1 MASAAA
7 VVGALSTGVAGAA
20 STAEPGAGVTFSS
33 QSAVAPL
40 VAHYTVSPTERPEDT
55 SGSGGGD
62 NRQLPRLNKH
72 VQGAAKRSS
81 TSNLSA
87 APLSD
92 NTISDSTTSSPSRL
106 STPSNEAGDGTKA
119 SASFIGQQSSA
130 TTCSYF
136 LVGCNPPDMAVA
148 ASTQFVFQGVNT
160 QFEVFDTSGHVQP
173 GWPVSAQAFFR
184 VPNVTKP
191 DGTPCDVGFKSQP
204 FLSDPR
210 ALYDPIDHRFWA
222 AMLQIEGINN
232 VAGLTIAADCP
243 FKSVYYIAVSQSNDP
258 RGDWNVYEFN
268 MSLDGQFLSD
278 FTQIG
283 LNHDAVY
290 FSANMFGPSTG
301 LNGGFYAEVFEA
313 NKAKMERGRGGFT
326 ADGFF
331 NLQAQGPSTPTT
343 GPFIADTVQPSM
355 NLDRSAGSG
364 EVFVDTLDGPD
375 PVTGNFCG
383 FFGGGATD
391 TCSGLALWRMANPIG
406 HDSGGGAPRLTA
418 AYVPTKPYLS
428 TPAFSEPADQPSC
441 NACID
446 GSDLR
451 ISATPVVRSGQ
462 LYAAWETLLN
472 NGTQVVPGIEWAQIR
487 LGSGQDVANTSRYY
501 NLNGDTAAT
510 YPALMPEPN
519 GSLVMVFDVSSR
531 TVFPQT
537 RFVIREGGQG
547 NFTGHGVLLK
557 AGESSYR
564 PQLCGTIPPPPPP
577 PAPPFPPVIC
587 RWGDYSAASFDGA
600 NGVWFAGQ
608 YANQLQLP
616 IGPPQNGRNW
626 GTWIG
631 AVNTSGGGD

>member
-1 MASAAA
+1 
-7 VVGALSTGVAGAA
+7 
-20 STAEPGAGVTFSS
+20 
-33 QSAVAPL
+33 
-40 VAHYTVSPTERPEDT
+40 
-55 SGSGGGD
+55 
-62 NRQLPRLNKH
+62 
-72 VQGAAKRSS
+72 
-81 TSNLSA
+81 
-87 APLSD
+87 
-92 NTISDSTTSSPSRL
+92 
-106 STPSNEAGDGTKA
+106 
-119 SASFIGQQSSA
+119 
-130 TTCSYF
+130 
-136 LVGCNPPDMAVA
+136 MAVA
-148 ASTQFVFQGVNT
+148 GSTQFVLQGVNT
-160 QFEVFDTSGHVQP
+160 QFEVLDTSGEVQP
-173 GWPVSAQAFFR
+173 GWPVSAQAFFG
-184 VPNVTKP
+184 VPNVTFP
-191 DGTPCDVGFKSQP
+191 NGTPCDVAHKSQP

-210 ALYDPIDHRFWA
+210 ALYDPIDRRFWA
-222 AMLQIEGINN
+222 AMLQVENDPLF
-232 VAGLTIAADCP
+232 GLPMDCP
-243 FKSVYYIAVSQSNDP
+243 FKSAYYIAVSQTSDP

-268 MSLDGQFLSD
+268 MSLDGQFAAD

-290 FSANMFGPSTG
+290 FSANSFGPGSG
-301 LNGGFYAEVFEA
+301 LNGGFYAEMFEA
-313 NKAKMERGRGGFT
+313 NKSKMEHGRGGFT

-355 NLDRSAGSG
+355 NLDGSAGSG

-375 PVTGNFCG
+375 PVTGHFCG

-391 TCSGLALWRMANPIG
+391 TCSGLALWRMTNPIG
-406 HDSGGGAPRLTA
+406 HDSGGGAPSLTA

-451 ISATPVVRSGQ
+451 ISATPVVRNGQ
-462 LYAAWETLLN
+462 LYAAWDTLLN
-472 NGTQVVPGIEWAQIR
+472 NRTQVVPGIEWAQIR
-487 LGSGQDVANTSRYY
+487 LGSGQDFADTSRYY
-501 NLNGDTAAT
+501 NLSGDAAAI

-519 GSLVMVFDVSSR
+519 GSLVMLFDVSSH
-531 TVFPQT
+531 TLFPQT

-564 PQLCGTIPPPPPP
+564 PSLCGAAIP
-577 PAPPFPPVIC
+577 IC

-608 YANQLQLP
+608 YANQLQL
-616 IGPPQNGRNW
+616 GPPQNGRNW

-631 AVNTSGGGD
+631 AVNAAGGGD

>member
-1 MASAAA
+1 MEVRRRVAFASA
-7 VVGALSTGVAGAA
+7 VALVSALGTGFTFAGVASA
-20 STAEPGAGVTFSS
+20 SEPGAGVTFTS
-33 QSAVAPL
+33 QNNAVATI
-40 VAHYTVSPTERPEDT
+40 VKHYTVSPTERPEDT

-62 NRQLPRLNKH
+62 NRLLPRLNKH
-72 VQGAAKRSS
+72 GQGAGKRSS
-81 TSNLSA
+81 TSSNSA

-106 STPSNEAGDGTKA
+106 STPSNASGDGTKA

-148 ASTQFVFQGVNT
+148 ASTEFVFQGVNT

-173 GWPVSAQAFFR
+173 GWPVSAQAFFG
-184 VPNVTKP
+184 VPNVTNP
-191 DGTPCDVGFKSQP
+191 DGSPCDIGFKSQP

-222 AMLQIEGINN
+222 AMLQVEGVDIPN
-232 VAGLTIAADCP
+232 VLQIAPDCP
-243 FKSVYYIAVSQSNDP
+243 FKSVYFIAASQTSDP

-268 MSLDGQFLSD
+268 MSLDGQFFAD

-283 LNHDAVY
+283 LNRDALY
-290 FSANMFGPSTG
+290 FSANMFG
-301 LNGGFYAEVFEA
+301 LAGGFYAEVFEA
-313 NKAKMERGRGGFT
+313 NKSQMERGKANFT

-331 NLQAQGPSTPTT
+331 NLQAQGPGSAIS
-343 GPFIADTVQPSM
+343 GPFVADTVQPAL
-355 NLDRSAGSG
+355 NLDGSGGSG
-364 EVFVDTLDGPD
+364 EVFVGTFDGPD
-375 PVTGNFCG
+375 PVTGNNCN
-383 FFGGGATD
+383 FFNAGLGD
-391 TCSGLALWRMANPIG
+391 TCSGLDLWRMTNPIG
-406 HDSGGGAPRLTA
+406 HDRGGSAPSLTG
-418 AYVPTKPYLS
+418 AYVPTKPFVS

-441 NACID
+441 NQCID

-472 NGTQVVPGIEWAQIR
+472 NGTQLVPGIEWAQIR
-487 LGSGQDVANTSRYY
+487 LGSGQDFADTSRYY
-501 NLNGDTAAT
+501 NLSGDTAAT

-519 GSLVMVFDVSSR
+519 GNLVMVFDVSSH

-537 RFVIREGGQG
+537 RFVIRESGQG

-564 PQLCGTIPPPPPP
+564 PPLCGF
-577 PAPPFPPVIC
+577 PAPAGIPIC

-600 NGVWFAGQ
+600 NGIWFAGQ
-608 YANQLQLP
+608 YANTYNAD
-616 IGPPQNGRNW
+616 PPQNGRNW

-631 AVNTSGGGD
+631 KVNTSGGGD